1 MLRLRQFT
9 AMAGLA
15 AVHAWR
21 QPIVL
26 LLTVAAVVLTALCPV
41 LSLFHFDEEGK
52 LARDAGLAFQWLFG
66 LLVAVH
72 GACTTL
78 SDEMNQ
84 GTASLVLG
92 KPVGRAPFFL
102 AKFAGLLAVLLSFS
116 LCTALATL
124 LSERVSEK
132 FCSNREVFG
141 YITDWQTGNMLLAA
155 PCLALAAAAAMN
167 YRTRRPFASTAFGL
181 LVIALAAVLLLAGA
195 FDREG
200 LPARYDLQVQWRI
213 LPAVGLV
220 FLSLGVMAALT
231 LSLSTRLSLV
241 PTLALSLL
249 ILAAGFLSDR
259 LGADSSV
266 VRALLPN
273 WQHFWMADALDDGGR
288 IAFGYAWRAAAYAA
302 ACAGGVLCLG
312 LVSFRHADM
321 R

>member
-1 MLRLRQFT
+1 
-9 AMAGLA
+9 MAGLA

-26 LLTVAAVVLTALCPV
+26 LLTVAAVVLTALCP
-41 LSLFHFDEEGK
+41 LLALFHFDEEGK
-52 LARDAGLAFQWLFG
+52 LARDTGLAFQWFFG
-66 LLVAVH
+66 ILVAVR

-78 SDEMNQ
+78 SNEMKQ

-92 KPVGRAPFFL
+92 KPVGRASFFL
-102 AKFAGLLAVLLSFS
+102 AKFAGLMAVLLSFS

-124 LSERVSEK
+124 LSERISEK
-132 FCSNREVFG
+132 FCADPEMFG

-155 PCLALAAAAAMN
+155 PCLALAGAAAMN
-167 YRTRRPFASTAFGL
+167 YRTGRPFPSAAFGL
-181 LVIALAAVLLLAGA
+181 LAISLMAVLLLAGG
-195 FDREG
+195 FDRGG

-220 FLSLGVMAALT
+220 FLSLGVMVSFT
-231 LSLSTRLSLV
+231 LSLSTRLSLI

-249 ILAAGFLSDR
+249 ILGAGFLSDR
-259 LGADSSV
+259 FFGNVAVL
-266 VRALLPN
+266 RALIPN
-273 WQHFWMADALDDGGR
+273 WQHFWLADALDGGGR
-288 IAFGYAWRAAAYAA
+288 IPISYSIRAAVYAAAY
-302 ACAGGVLCLG
+302 AGGVLCLG